1 MEDSPKFSTD
11 RDLTPS
17 ERAAKLRAQIAH
29 HSERYYV
36 HDDPE
41 ITDAEFDALMREL
54 QALEAAHP
62 ELRTPDSPTQK
73 VGGRP
78 AEGFEQVAH
87 LVPMLSLENAYGEAE
102 LREFHDRVCRIL
114 GQPAEAPLG
123 YVAELKIDG
132 VSLALT
138 YEHGAL
144 VRGVTRGDGVVGE
157 DVTANVHVIHDIPRR
172 LHGDAPAGRI
182 EIRGE
187 VYFPR
192 QVFER
197 MNEERERE
205 GQPLFANPRN
215 TAAGAL
221 RMLDASTVSK
231 RGLKAFTYQ
240 VVVPSGQTP
249 PQSTHAAMLEQLAA
263 WGCPVEPHWQRCEG
277 IDALVA
283 YCERWR
289 EERRTLE
296 FETDGVVIKI
306 DDLALRER
314 LGQTAKAPR
323 WAVAFKFPAE
333 QAVTRLEAIKVNV
346 GRTGAVTPYAL
357 LTPVRLGGTTIS
369 MATLHNEL
377 EIKRRDIRPGDMVR
391 IEKGGEI
398 IPKVLGPVL
407 DARPPGGLPEW
418 QMPATCPFC
427 ESALVKPEDEVVWRC
442 ENVSCPARIRRG
454 LEHFAGRKAM
464 NIEGLGE
471 SLVDQLVTTG
481 LVRDYADLYHLTL
494 LQLANLPRMGKK
506 SAANLLAEID
516 RSRSNEIWR
525 LLHAVGIRHVG
536 EGGAR
541 ALARGFHSV
550 ANIRQAS
557 VEALRAVRD
566 VGDVVARSVRS
577 FFDEPR
583 NGELFDKLAAAGVRM
598 EDAPG
603 DEAPLPTSQ
612 PLAGRT
618 YVITGTLA
626 SMSREEAQ
634 AAIERLG
641 GKVSSSI
648 SRKTSG
654 LIVGAE
660 AGSKL
665 AKARELGVPEL
676 TEADFLALIIKA

>member
-1 MEDSPKFSTD
+1 MSAAD
-11 RDLTPS
+11 RVA
-17 ERAAKLRAQIAH
+17 ELRALIAH

-36 HDDPE
+36 HDNPE

-54 QALEAAHP
+54 QALEAEHP
-62 ELRTPDSPTQK
+62 ELRSPDSPTEK

-78 AEGFEQVAH
+78 AAGFEQAAH
-87 LVPMLSLENAYGEAE
+87 LVPMLSLENAYGEGE
-102 LREFHDRVCRIL
+102 LREFHDRVCRAL
-114 GQPAEAPLG
+114 GQAADAPLA

-138 YEHGAL
+138 YERGAL

-157 DVTANVHVIHDIPRR
+157 NVTSNVHVIHEIPRT
-172 LHGDAPAGRI
+172 LQGAAPPGRI

-221 RMLDASTVSK
+221 RMLDAGMVSK

-240 VVVPSGQTP
+240 VLTP
-249 PQSTHAAMLEQLAA
+249 PGEAPPQPTHAALLEQLAA
-263 WGCPVEPHWQRCEG
+263 WGCAVEPHWQRCEG

-314 LGQTAKAPR
+314 LGQTAKFPR

-333 QAVTRLEAIKVNV
+333 QAVTRLEDIKVNV
-346 GRTGAVTPYAL
+346 GRTGAVTPYAV

-377 EIKRRDIRPGDMVR
+377 EIKRRDIRPGDKVR

-398 IPKVLGPVL
+398 IPKVLGPVF
-407 DARPPGGLPEW
+407 DGEPEARQPEW
-418 QMPATCPFC
+418 RMPTACPFC
-427 ESALVKPEDEVVWRC
+427 ESALVKPEEEVVWRC

-506 SAANLLAEID
+506 SAANLLEEID

-541 ALARGFHSV
+541 ALARGFHSL

-557 VEALRAVRD
+557 VEALQGVRD

-583 NGELFDKLAAAGVRM
+583 NSELFDKLAAAGVRT
-598 EDAPG
+598 EDEPR

-612 PLAGRT
+612 PLAGKS
-618 YVITGTLA
+618 YVITGTLD
-626 SMSREEAQ
+626 SMTREEAA

-641 GKVSSSI
+641 GKVASSI

-654 LIVGAE
+654 LIVGKDP
-660 AGSKL
+660 GSKQ
-665 AKARELGVPEL
+665 AKARELGVAEID
-676 TEADFLALIIKA
+676 EAAFLALIMAT

>member
-1 MEDSPKFSTD
+1 MSD
-11 RDLTPS
+11 RSAVADRVA
-17 ERAAKLRAQIAH
+17 ELRALIAH
-29 HSERYYV
+29 HNERYYV
-36 HDDPE
+36 QDDPE
-41 ITDAEFDALMREL
+41 ISDAEFDALLREL

-62 ELRTPDSPTQK
+62 ELRSPESPTER

-78 AEGFEQVAH
+78 AEGFEQAAH
-87 LVPMLSLENAYGEAE
+87 LVPMLSLENAYGETE
-102 LREFHDRVCRIL
+102 LREFHDRVSRAI
-114 GQPAEAPLG
+114 GQAPEAPLP

-138 YEHGAL
+138 YEGGAL

-157 DVTANVHVIHDIPRR
+157 NVTSNVHVIREIPRT
-172 LHGDAPAGRI
+172 LHGSAPAGRM

-192 QVFER
+192 GVFQR
-197 MNEERERE
+197 MNEEREQE
-205 GQPLFANPRN
+205 GRPLFANPRN

-221 RMLDASTVSK
+221 RMLDAGIVSK

-240 VVVPSGQTP
+240 VLVPAGEAP
-249 PQSTHAAMLEQLAA
+249 PEPTHAAMLERLTA

-296 FETDGVVIKI
+296 FETDGVVIKL

-314 LGQTAKAPR
+314 LGQTAKFPR

-333 QAVTRLEAIKVNV
+333 QVVTRLIRIDVNI
-346 GRTGAVTPYAL
+346 GRTGAVTPYAVL
-357 LTPVRLGGTTIS
+357 DPVRISGTTVS
-369 MATLHNEL
+369 MATLHNEQ
-377 EIKRRDIRPGDMVR
+377 EIARRDLREGDLVR
-391 IEKGGEI
+391 VEKGGEI

-407 DARPPGGLPEW
+407 EARDGDPPRW
-418 QMPATCPFC
+418 QMPTVCKFC
-427 ESALVKPEDEVVWRC
+427 GSVLIKPEDEVMWRC
-442 ENVSCPARIRRG
+442 ENVSCAARIRRG

-481 LVRDYADLYHLTL
+481 LVHDYADLYHLTL
-494 LQLANLPRMGKK
+494 LQLSSLERMGKK
-506 SAANLLAEID
+506 SAANLLEEIEN
-516 RSRSNEIWR
+516 SRSNEIWR

-541 ALARGFHSV
+541 ALARGFHSM

-557 VEALRAVRD
+557 VEALQGVRD

-577 FFDEPR
+577 FFDEPQNAR
-583 NGELFDKLAAAGVRM
+583 LFDRLAEAGVRM
-598 EDAPG
+598 EDEPR

-612 PLAGRT
+612 PLAGRS
-618 YVITGTLA
+618 YVITGTLE
-626 SMSREEAQ
+626 SMTREDAA

-641 GKVSSSI
+641 GKVASSI

-654 LIVGAE
+654 LVVGKDP
-660 AGSKL
+660 GSKQ

-676 TEADFLALIIKA
+676 TEADFLALIMKS

>member
-1 MEDSPKFSTD
+1 
-11 RDLTPS
+11 
-17 ERAAKLRAQIAH
+17 
-29 HSERYYV
+29 
-36 HDDPE
+36 
-41 ITDAEFDALMREL
+41 MREL

-62 ELRTPDSPTQK
+62 ELRSPDSPTER

-78 AEGFEQVAH
+78 AAGFEQAAH
-87 LVPMLSLENAYGEAE
+87 LVPMLSLENAYGEEE
-102 LREFHDRVCRIL
+102 LREFHDRVCRAL
-114 GQPAEAPLG
+114 GQPADAPLA

-138 YEHGAL
+138 YERGKL

-157 DVTANVHVIHDIPRR
+157 NVTSNVHVIKEIPRT
-172 LHGDAPAGRI
+172 LHGGSPAARL

-192 QVFER
+192 DVFAR

-205 GQPLFANPRN
+205 GLPLFANPRN

-221 RMLDASTVSK
+221 RMLDAGMVSK

-240 VVVPSGQTP
+240 VLVPAGDPTP
-249 PQSTHAAMLEQLAA
+249 QPTHAAMLDQLRE
-263 WGCPVEPHWQRCEG
+263 WGGPVEPHWQRCEG
-277 IDALVA
+277 IEALVA
-283 YCERWR
+283 YCNRWR
-289 EERRTLE
+289 DERRTLE
-296 FETDGVVIKI
+296 FETDGVVIKL

-314 LGQTAKAPR
+314 LGQTAKFPR
-323 WAVAFKFPAE
+323 WAVAFKFPTE
-333 QAVTRLEAIKVNV
+333 QAVTRLEDIKVNV
-346 GRTGAVTPYAL
+346 GRTGAVTPYAV

-377 EIKRRDIRPGDMVR
+377 EVKRRDIRPLDMVR

-407 DARPPGGLPEW
+407 EARPPEGLPEW
-418 QMPATCPFC
+418 QMPSACPFC
-427 ESALVKPEDEVVWRC
+427 ESTLVKPEGEVIWRC

-454 LEHFAGRKAM
+454 LEHFASRKAM

-471 SLVDQLVTTG
+471 SLVDQLVTSG
-481 LVRDYADLYHLTL
+481 LVHDYADLYHLTL
-494 LQLANLPRMGKK
+494 LQLANLERMGKK
-506 SAANLLAEID
+506 SAANLVEEIE

-541 ALARGFHSV
+541 ALARGFHSI
-550 ANIRQAS
+550 ANIRQAT
-557 VEALRAVRD
+557 VEALQGVRD
-566 VGDVVARSVRS
+566 VGDVVAKSVRS
-577 FFDEPR
+577 FFDEPQNAR
-583 NGELFDKLAAAGVRM
+583 LFDRLAEAGVRM
-598 EDAPG
+598 EDEAG

-612 PLAGRT
+612 PLAGRS
-618 YVITGTLA
+618 YVITGTLE
-626 SMSREEAQ
+626 SMTREDAV

-641 GKVSSSI
+641 GKVVSSI

-654 LIVGAE
+654 LIVGTE
-660 AGSKL
+660 PGSKL

-676 TEADFLALIIKA
+676 DEAAFRALIMAS